1 MSTQEIRGMTT
12 EELTTKLA
20 DTRQELMNLRFQIET
35 GQQTDTSRLKV
46 TRRLIALY
54 ETILRERE
62 LGINQKLE
70 KEAEKAAAKEEKKV
84 TEKDTEKAA
93 KKEEKKVAE
102 KATEKL
108 TKKVGE
114 KAAEKKGKK
123 NE

>member
-1 MSTQEIRGMTT
+1 MSSKEIRIMKT
-12 EELTTKLA
+12 EELAAKLT

-46 TRRLIALY
+46 TRRLIAQY

-84 TEKDTEKAA
+84 VEKETEKAA
-93 KKEEKKVAE
+93 RKEEKKVAE
-102 KATEKL
+102 KDTNKAA
-108 TKKVGE
+108 KKE
-114 KAAEKKGKK
+114 SKKAAEKEGK
-123 NE
+123 EDE